1 MSSKLKGE
9 MTVKKILIILII
21 SMFVAG
27 CSAEW
32 YKHDT
37 VYKNNDHMFYSWWG
51 YNNTSTDD
59 LNRSENQG
67 WWGDEIP
74 YIPAE

>member
-1 MSSKLKGE
+1 M
-9 MTVKKILIILII
+9 KKIFIMLFI

-32 YKHDT
+32 YQHDT
-37 VYKNNDHMFYSWWG
+37 VYKNHDHMVYSWWG
-51 YNNTSTDD
+51 YNNTTAED
-59 LNRSENQG
+59 LNNSEDQG
-67 WWGDEIP
+67 WWGEEIP